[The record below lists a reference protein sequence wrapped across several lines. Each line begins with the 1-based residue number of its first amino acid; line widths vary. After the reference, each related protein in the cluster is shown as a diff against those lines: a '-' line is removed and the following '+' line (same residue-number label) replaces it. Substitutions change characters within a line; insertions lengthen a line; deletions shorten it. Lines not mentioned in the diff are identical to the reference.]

1 MFDVW
6 RPGSQCGT
14 GILPVSFG
22 VEYSFRR
29 GEFHETQTL
38 TTKYTKD
45 TKARIAESTIERT
58 LHSDA
63 RIAGRFQNWMNCCG
77 GASTAGW

>member
-1 MFDVW
+1 MFGV
-6 RPGSQCGT
+6 PAPNVAQASC
-14 GILPVSFG
+14 LSPFG

-63 RIAGRFQNWMNCCG
+63 RIAGRWRNWINYCAA
-77 GASTAGW
+77 ASVVGW